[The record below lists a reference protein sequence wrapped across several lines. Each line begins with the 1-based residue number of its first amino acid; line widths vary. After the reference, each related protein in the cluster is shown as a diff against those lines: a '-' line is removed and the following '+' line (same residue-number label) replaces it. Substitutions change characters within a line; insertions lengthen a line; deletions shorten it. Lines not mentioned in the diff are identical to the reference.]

1 MTIKKHGNEVISPR
15 PPHLSL
21 SRFIHRDEAIPET
34 IVRSSTLP
42 EELGRIHYL
51 LSDKTGTLTQN
62 VMVFKRLHLGTVCFT
77 PDTMDDVRRNVET
90 IGAVSSAGGFQKQL
104 HHRRTHSRDLQLQQ
118 QQQQQPPR
126 GVPRNVTMR
135 RTVDTRVIEAVKAIA
150 VCHNVTPV
158 YEEEPDAAAL
168 ATPIL
173 GDRRKSLKRGSK
185 QTSKQRGN

>member
-1 MTIKKHGNEVISPR
+1 MTIKKGNKVIPL
-15 PPHLSL
+15 PLSL

-118 QQQQQPPR
+118 QQQQQQPPR

-173 GDRRKSLKRGSK
+173 GDRRKSLKRG
-185 QTSKQRGN
+185 TEGVV